1 VGDDEIESDAF
12 SGRGLAG
19 LREVQGLMVAL
30 VTASR
35 DTQAADLT
43 AGLYAEMLSL
53 PKDALIALIGAFCGS
68 FVGALETME
77 MLTGAPVELTI
88 QGMGLHNWETE

>member
-1 VGDDEIESDAF
+1 MEDDVF
-12 SGRGLAG
+12 SGRDVGG

-35 DTQAADLT
+35 DALSTELT
-43 AGLYAEMLSL
+43 APIYEELLALS
-53 PKDALIALIGAFCGS
+53 KESLIAVIGAFCGS

-77 MLTGAPVELTI
+77 LLTGAPVELTI
-88 QGMGLHNWETE
+88 QGMGLHNWDNE